1 MKVSPRFAVS
11 TLPLADQKKKK
22 SMMEFKIGTVRERG
36 AVVTF
41 DEGDDDD
48 DDDDFDVDRDGRT
61 GSSGPDVVAEE
72 IAVDKVICERFDPDE
87 SGGYADA
94 VEGEREKVGRQE
106 AGNGGI
112 SSVTSI
118 SSSSSASS
126 RIDSLWC
133 ICCFISGFGV
143 VRDWFDWGD

>member
-11 TLPLADQKKKK
+11 ALPLADQKKKK
-22 SMMEFKIGTVRERG
+22 SMIEFKIGTLRERG

-41 DEGDDDD
+41 NEGDDDE
-48 DDDDFDVDRDGRT
+48 DDDFDVDRDGRT

-112 SSVTSI
+112 SSGASI
-118 SSSSSASS
+118 SS
-126 RIDSLWC
+126 
-133 ICCFISGFGV
+133 
-143 VRDWFDWGD
+143 

>member
-11 TLPLADQKKKK
+11 PLPLADQKKKK
-22 SMMEFKIGTVRERG
+22 SMMEFKIGTARERG

-41 DEGDDDD
+41 EGGDD

-112 SSVTSI
+112 SSGASI
-118 SSSSSASS
+118 SS
-126 RIDSLWC
+126 
-133 ICCFISGFGV
+133 
-143 VRDWFDWGD
+143 